1 MDQDLERIR
10 LRAYEIWENEGRNG
24 DPMEHWLRAEREL
37 RPASGGRSDATL
49 EEARPIDSAAALEA
63 IALAAPAAKK
73 PSAGKAKASG
83 AAKDSVGTKP
93 AAAAKAPAA
102 KAPAAAAPRA
112 RSTRPAATRKDT

>member
-63 IALAAPAAKK
+63 ISLAAPAAKK

-83 AAKDSVGTKP
+83 AAKDSAGAKP
-93 AAAAKAPAA
+93 AAAA

-112 RSTRPAATRKDT
+112 RSTRPAAPRKDT